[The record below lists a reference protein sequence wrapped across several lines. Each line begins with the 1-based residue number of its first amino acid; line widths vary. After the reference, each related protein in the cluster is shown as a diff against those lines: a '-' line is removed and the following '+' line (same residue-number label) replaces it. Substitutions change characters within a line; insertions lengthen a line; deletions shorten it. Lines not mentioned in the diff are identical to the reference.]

1 MSKKRKKL
9 EKIEVASPA
18 SESRPQK
25 APKPQTQEPRTPQK
39 SGKFFWGLA
48 AGFACTLVVTV
59 VMDLGWIPVGNR
71 ARAESAPAP
80 VPTTRDL
87 VISGKIP
94 EGAALLVD
102 DQPVTSHST
111 GAWTHATVAYAARSV
126 EIRGPNGTWWQADL
140 NQATSDTLRPLW
152 SGEIVVEASPL
163 ITGDTLYV
171 DGEPRGAV
179 PGTISGIAPGWH
191 VMSLR
196 CGSIL
201 RYEDARAMASG
212 DVVPLS
218 LPSSPPDGKG
228 RLIVRSRRMEQS
240 GMAETQARAVRVDGR
255 YRGATPLELNLQAG
269 YHSVAVEEPG
279 QPVLVQVLRIDTGST
294 RYVQAEY
301 PQDPDLGV
309 QIGKPTTMKPD
320 GPIVVPVRIVGA
332 GAPIKTAFLQMV
344 RARQTETVQVPLSLS
359 TSDPQ
364 IWIGVIPKSLLL
376 AGEPALAFAT
386 GIDVSGKE
394 GCSEIVDLYR

>member
-9 EKIEVASPA
+9 EKIEASSPA
-18 SESRPQK
+18 SEFVPQT
-25 APKPQTQEPRTPQK
+25 ASKPPTQEPHRPQK

-48 AGFACTLVVTV
+48 AGFTCTLLVTV
-59 VMDLGWIPVGNR
+59 VMDLGWIPVGNH
-71 ARAESAPAP
+71 AKAESAPAP

-87 VISGKIP
+87 VIAGKIP

-102 DQPVTSHST
+102 DQAMTT
-111 GAWTHATVAYAARSV
+111 QTAGNWTRTIVPYTARSV

-140 NQATSDTLRPLW
+140 SQAKSDTLRPLW

-163 ITGDTLYV
+163 LVGDTLYV

-179 PGTISGIAPGWH
+179 PGTIGGIAPGWH

-196 CGSIL
+196 SGSIL

-212 DVVPLS
+212 EVVPLS
-218 LPSSPPDGKG
+218 LPATPPDGKG

-240 GMAETQARAVRVDGR
+240 GMVETQARAVRVDGR

-309 QIGKPTTMKPD
+309 QIGKPTTVKPD

-332 GAPIKTAFLQMV
+332 GAPIKTAFMQMV
-344 RARQTETVQVPLSLS
+344 RASQTETVQVPLSLS
-359 TSDPQ
+359 PSDPE

-376 AGEPALAFAT
+376 AGQPALAFASGT
-386 GIDVSGKE
+386 DVSGKE